1 MSKKIENIFG
11 FEHPDQSIG
20 HLLVRLSNLH
30 QRRINAELSKMN
42 LTYVQF
48 ILLAG
53 IYWLSMQYDEVM
65 QIMLINLTK
74 SDKSMTSNV
83 LKTLI
88 EKELIKRKEHP
99 KDTRAKILSITPEG
113 KKIVKESVLIVEQL
127 DKEFFST
134 KDFAI
139 DELRGILSHLIN
151 KNE

>member
-30 QRRINAELSKMN
+30 QRKINIELSKMN

-53 IYWLSMQYDEVM
+53 VYWLSMEHDDVT
-65 QIMLINLTK
+65 QIMLIKLTK

-88 EKELIKRKEHP
+88 EKKLIKRKEHS
-99 KDTRAKILSITPEG
+99 KDTRAKIVSITPDG
-113 KKIVKESVLIVEQL
+113 KKIVREAVLLVEKL
-127 DKEFFST
+127 DSEFFFT
-134 KDFAI
+134 NDFAI
-139 DELRGILSHLIN
+139 DELRGILLSLIN

>member
-1 MSKKIENIFG
+1 MSKEIENIFG

-30 QRRINAELSKMN
+30 QRKINVELSKMN

-53 IYWLSMQYDEVM
+53 IYWLSMQYDEVT

-88 EKELIKRKEHP
+88 EKKHIKRKEHS
-99 KDTRAKILSITPEG
+99 KDTRAKIVSITTEG
-113 KKIVKESVLIVEQL
+113 KKIVKEAVLIVEKL
-127 DKEFFST
+127 DKEFFLT
-134 KDFAI
+134 NDLPI
-139 DELRGILSHLIN
+139 DELRGILLQLIN

>member
-30 QRRINAELSKMN
+30 QRKINIELSKMN

-53 IYWLSMQYDEVM
+53 VYWLSMQHDDVT
-65 QIMLINLTK
+65 QIMLIKLTK

-88 EKELIKRKEHP
+88 EKKLIKRKEHS
-99 KDTRAKILSITPEG
+99 KDTRAKIVSITPDG
-113 KKIVKESVLIVEQL
+113 KKIVREAVLLVEKL
-127 DKEFFST
+127 DSEFFFT
-134 KDFAI
+134 NDFAI
-139 DELRGILSHLIN
+139 DELRGILLSLIN

>member
-30 QRRINAELSKMN
+30 QRKLNIELSKMN

-53 IYWLSMQYDEVM
+53 VYWLSMQHDDVT
-65 QIMLINLTK
+65 QIMLIKLTK

-88 EKELIKRKEHP
+88 EKKLIKRKEHS
-99 KDTRAKILSITPEG
+99 KDTRAKIVSITPDG
-113 KKIVKESVLIVEQL
+113 KKIVREAVLLVEKL
-127 DKEFFST
+127 DSEFFFNN
-134 KDFAI
+134 DFAI
-139 DELRGILSHLIN
+139 DELRGILLSLIN